1 MYFTGATAVLE
12 RAPSVS
18 GSKARRRTAP
28 WLWCLTGR
36 SGPET
41 GSGSSDCTDGGVRE
55 GAQVLGHSPLKAI
68 RCLFSADSV
77 SPRGPFAQQEV

>member
-18 GSKARRRTAP
+18 GSKARRRTHP
-28 WLWCLTGR
+28 GSGVLTVR
-36 SGPET
+36 SGPGT
-41 GSGSSDCTDGGVRE
+41 GSGSSDCTDGG
-55 GAQVLGHSPLKAI
+55 GPWMGQVLGHSPLKVI
-68 RCLFSADSV
+68 RCLFSTDSA